1 MPRSTKEFFLS
12 KKNKELFKVA
22 IGNDQVCIAKSI
34 LLNNGII
41 DLTKKE
47 FNFFITTSVS
57 LGRTDMVSLLLQKY
71 CFLINESNNSYL
83 LKMAYYQEKKVILN
97 ILWKNNIIRE
107 SLKVDNQYL
116 HDKILKEI
124 TKKKVL
130 IF

>member
-57 LGRTDMVSLLLQKY
+57 LGRTDMVSLLLEKY

>member
-1 MPRSTKEFFLS
+1 MS

-57 LGRTDMVSLLLQKY
+57 LGRTDMVSLLLEKY